1 MSNMKVSARP
11 PVKKEGVSLDDL
23 KSAFVQRGNLHSTEN
38 IEKVEEKKWELA
50 RSDIHKVFNL
60 RLSEVYNLKLDYVS
74 SKIRKSKHSICL
86 DAVQQSIDDMIDLIE
101 KGEYHLL

>member
-11 PVKKEGVSLDDL
+11 PIKKEDVSLDDL
-23 KSAFVQRGNLHSTEN
+23 KAAFVQSGNIQSPEN
-38 IEKVEEKKWELA
+38 IDKKKWESA
-50 RSDIHKVFNL
+50 RSDVHKVFNL

-74 SKIRKSKHSICL
+74 SKVRKSKHSICL

-101 KGEYHLL
+101 KGDYHLL